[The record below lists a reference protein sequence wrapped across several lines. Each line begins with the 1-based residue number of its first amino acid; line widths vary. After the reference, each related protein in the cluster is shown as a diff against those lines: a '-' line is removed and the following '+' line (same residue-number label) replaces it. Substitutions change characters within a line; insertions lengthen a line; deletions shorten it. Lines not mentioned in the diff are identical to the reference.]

1 MKNCD
6 KGESISES
14 FSFAN
19 PELLKMLESMLEFNP
34 YFRLTAEE
42 ALKSKV
48 FDGIRIQAFE
58 RPSPVQI
65 KLNIFAEDAYDYE
78 NHTDHKLSKHDL
90 NKALA
95 REVISIKKISP
106 FYIHP

>member
-34 YFRLTAEE
+34 YFRPTAKQLLKNKIFDSVRIKSNEE
-42 ALKSKV
+42 SATHSIVVSADKSL
-48 FDGIRIQAFE
+48 
-58 RPSPVQI
+58 PV
-65 KLNIFAEDAYDYE
+65 DY
-78 NHTDHKLSKHDL
+78 TDSK
-90 NKALA
+90 
-95 REVISIKKISP
+95 ETSESSE
-106 FYIHP
+106 